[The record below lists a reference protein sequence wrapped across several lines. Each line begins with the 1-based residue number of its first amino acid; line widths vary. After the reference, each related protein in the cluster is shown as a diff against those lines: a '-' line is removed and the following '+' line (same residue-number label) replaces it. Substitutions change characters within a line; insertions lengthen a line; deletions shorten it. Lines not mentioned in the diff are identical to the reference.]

1 MGESETASVDAGKH
15 DVTHDE
21 APVEMTPITSA
32 FAHLTRAQCIKKFWR
47 LYMTVL
53 MVSVGA
59 MYAGY
64 ASSVIG
70 SIIANEGFI
79 KQFATVTDPVT
90 GEPALA
96 STHVSLWQAMNF
108 VSQIVVQLIAPITAD
123 RYGRKFNMWALTVFL
138 LGVSVYLPDVKLST
152 NPYFKSIIF
161 ACVAK
166 SWQLILVSRLVSGL
180 AGGLLGSSIMI
191 YMSETAMPQFRGALL
206 SSFSLFFAIG
216 QLFLAVGLKILDD
229 TTPMKFRHMFY
240 SEFIFAGLWCMP
252 MLYLP
257 ESPVWYALKNRPED
271 AKKSLKRLI
280 GNVEGYDVD
289 HEYEVIK
296 YEAEEST
303 RIQHGHG
310 NNEWRAFFTRI
321 NIKRTVIATLPFT
334 MQNFVG
340 SPLFFNY
347 STYFFSLAKLDDPF
361 LGNLIIQL
369 VLVVGIITSFY
380 LVDKAGR
387 RTLVIYG
394 GVVMCALCF
403 IVGGLGFLTANAAT
417 GAALVTLC
425 SLWAFTYAI
434 SVAPIGWVSLVE
446 VSSPLFRAKSTAVAS
461 IIQSASGVLFNYTV
475 PLMLSDQNAGW
486 GQKIGLFFGGITVV
500 YLIPVILLYPET
512 KGRTYQELDE
522 LFERGVPAWKFAQTE
537 TSHQRSVQ
545 ARLDN
550 KS

>member
-1 MGESETASVDAGKH
+1 MGDSEIGSVTADKH
-15 DVTHDE
+15 DIAHDE
-21 APVEMTPITSA
+21 AAVDMTPITSA
-32 FAHLTRAQCIKKFWR
+32 FAHLTRAECIRKFWR
-47 LYMTVL
+47 LYLSVL

-79 KQFATVTDPVT
+79 KQFATVTDPAT

-108 VSQIVVQLIAPITAD
+108 VSQIVIQLIAPITAD

-138 LGVSVYLPDVKLST
+138 LG
-152 NPYFKSIIF
+152 
-161 ACVAK
+161 
-166 SWQLILVSRLVSGL
+166 SWQLILVSRLISGL

-216 QLFLAVGLKILDD
+216 QLFLAVGLKVLDE
-229 TTPMKFRHMFY
+229 TTPLKFRHMFY
-240 SEFIFAGLWCMP
+240 SEFIFAGLWSIP
-252 MLYLP
+252 MIYLP
-257 ESPVWYALKNRPED
+257 ESPVWYAIKNRPED
-271 AKKSLKRLI
+271 AKRSLRRLI
-280 GNVEGYDVD
+280 GNVEGYDFD

-296 YEAEEST
+296 YEAEESS

-310 NNEWRAFFTRI
+310 KNEWRAFFTPV
-321 NIKRTVIATLPFT
+321 NLKRTVIATLPFT

-369 VLVVGIITSFY
+369 VLVAGIITSFY

-394 GVVMCALCF
+394 GCVMCVLCF
-403 IVGGLGFLTANAAT
+403 IVGGLGFLAPDTAT

-434 SVAPIGWVSLVE
+434 SVAPIGWLSLVE

-486 GQKIGLFFGGITVV
+486 GQKIGLFFGGISVV
-500 YLIPVILLYPET
+500 YLIPVVLLFPET

-522 LFERGVPAWKFAQTE
+522 LFESGVPAWKFAATE
-537 TSHQRSVQ
+537 TSHQRSVK
-545 ARLDN
+545 ARLAN
-550 KS
+550 